1 MTNQKRDQII
11 YKTLGVTELLDV
23 KQSQVRPA
31 DDEVPKSALISQEP
45 SFFTTAGNDLFAGEE
60 LRSRKKELFRDLLIG
75 QSNALIPF
83 VLS

>member
-31 DDEVPKSALISQEP
+31 DEVPKSALISQP